1 MTWVCAVCRAG
12 TPAQVSYSS
21 VLVFGTTDMH
31 KVQQEQNETCNSC
44 AVANVTSYCIRCR
57 CVTATHDTALAT
69 NVNLISTH
77 KLRQEYAQHQLFRD
91 SFPCKH
97 TFRKLLRK
105 TSRKHGSSRKPR
117 PLIDGCEDMDARD
130 LKD

>member
-1 MTWVCAVCRAG
+1 MPWVCAVCRAG
-12 TPAQVSYSS
+12 APAEVSYSS

-31 KVQQEQNETCNSC
+31 LVQQAQNETCNSC

-57 CVTATHDTALAT
+57 CVTATHDTALGAT
-69 NVNLISTH
+69 VNLILTH

-91 SFPCKH
+91 SFPSKH

-117 PLIDGCEDMDARD
+117 PLVDGGEDVDARD